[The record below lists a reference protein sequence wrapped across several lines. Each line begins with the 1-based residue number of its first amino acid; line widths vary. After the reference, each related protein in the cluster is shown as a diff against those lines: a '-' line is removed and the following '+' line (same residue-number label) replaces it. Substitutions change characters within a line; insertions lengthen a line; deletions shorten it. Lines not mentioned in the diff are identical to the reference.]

1 MAHGAPATACSF
13 CSQTVIG
20 RPGAGLPLRLS
31 PRLPGDGR
39 AHVRQRL
46 FPVAKAAPAIRGT
59 ANTDDDDMSDRRMRS
74 ARNTAST
81 SGRAPHS
88 EKMEFSRGRNA
99 AYRPEKMGKSR
110 AESPDGSWSYAFAAS
125 TTKVTTGRTKAENG
139 QSSGPGRPGLS
150 GGMPKGSDPPQRLPP
165 RPRQMGPLAWLQSR
179 LQPGR
184 QQAMSR
190 SDYVRIDFR
199 APRRQGINPFKPT
212 SWPQLDVNVGTF
224 WGLLVLSLAYV
235 HHSTAGC
242 ALPHQRPAV
251 RLAARGVRALLKH
264 CSRMLLSRTASPGA
278 PVAGLRPLK
287 VFRTC
292 ACQQAVAQ
300 GAPPPD
306 AQAVLCR
313 FALPALL
320 PLITPDLNLT
330 DHEGALLTVG
340 YTVLYAVALVPA
352 GFLADRTDRPRLLA
366 GGLAVW
372 SLLTMAASK
381 VTSFRELLALRIGF
395 AAAQSTQNPICFS
408 LIPELF
414 PKQRTFAMAA
424 YNSAI
429 YMGRAL
435 SFAAVIIAGQLG
447 VTHSTSENVG
457 VQLVPL
463 QAVDLSHVSILY
475 TQGDMA
481 AITPIY
487 DYNFQVVFTK
497 LAESSWRTLLFWI
510 GPPGLVIA
518 GLSLLTLAE
527 PRSSNANAVTS
538 LVNAFKPKQKPRIAA
553 EDMVTATQYSR
564 SLTPAE
570 VRAEK
575 RALALQKAEAEE
587 KRKSDLWASVRRLLK
602 SPSFQAVTAAAALN
616 DVGSWALI
624 GFQATFYSRVYE
636 VGPEVY
642 APALAAILP
651 VGGLLGGVGG
661 GLAGDWLSK
670 NGGRAWLTG
679 GATMLAAP
687 VLAGNLLAPDYK
699 QSLAFL
705 LVGFALSEMWRAP
718 AAIMIRDV
726 SPPNLGSTGS
736 ALHLCVRNFTGSLG
750 PLAVA
755 GLEEKVG
762 LQKAMLVV
770 PLMYLLSGVGFFFAE
785 KVLAT
790 EKQAQGGRLTR

>member
-1 MAHGAPATACSF
+1 MGQVLGYDAAEL
-13 CSQTVIG
+13 Q
-20 RPGAGLPLRLS
+20 R
-31 PRLPGDGR
+31 GR
-39 AHVRQRL
+39 A
-46 FPVAKAAPAIRGT
+46 AATIKNGR
-59 ANTDDDDMSDRRMRS
+59 SRDRDV
-74 ARNTAST
+74 
-81 SGRAPHS
+81 
-88 EKMEFSRGRNA
+88 
-99 AYRPEKMGKSR
+99 
-110 AESPDGSWSYAFAAS
+110 SPDASWSYAFAS
-125 TTKVTTGRTKAENG
+125 PNTKTRVTR
-139 QSSGPGRPGLS
+139 SRPGNGKSPAPGGS
-150 GGMPKGSDPPQRLPP
+150 GVPDGMRRGPDPRQPG
-165 RPRQMGPLAWLQSR
+165 PRQMGPMAWLQSR

-184 QQAMSR
+184 QQAMYR
-190 SDYVRIDFR
+190 SDYMKIDFR
-199 APRRQGINPFKPT
+199 GSARRGINPFKPT
-212 SWPQLDVNVGTF
+212 SWPQLDVNLGTF

-235 HHSTAGC
+235 HHSTAG
-242 ALPHQRPAV
+242 
-251 RLAARGVRALLKH
+251 
-264 CSRMLLSRTASPGA
+264 
-278 PVAGLRPLK
+278 
-287 VFRTC
+287 
-292 ACQQAVAQ
+292 
-300 GAPPPD
+300 
-306 AQAVLCR
+306 

-330 DHEGALLTVG
+330 DHEGAMLTVG

-352 GFLADRTDRPRLLA
+352 GFLADRTDRPRMLA
-366 GGLAVW
+366 GGLGVW

-381 VTSFRELLALRIGF
+381 VTSFRELLVLRIGF

-435 SFAAVIIAGQLG
+435 SFAAVVIAGQLG
-447 VTHSTSENVG
+447 VTHSTSEDVG

-518 GLSLLTLAE
+518 GLALLTLAE
-527 PRSSNANAVTS
+527 PRTSSANAVTS
-538 LVNAFKPKQKPRIAA
+538 LMNALRPKPKSQVPA

-575 RALALQKAEAEE
+575 RALALRKAAEEE

-602 SPSFQAVTAAAALN
+602 SPGFQAVTAAAALN

-651 VGGLLGGVGG
+651 IGGLLGGVGG
-661 GLAGDWLSK
+661 GLAGDWLSRK
-670 NGGRAWLTG
+670 GGRAWLTA
-679 GATMLAAP
+679 GATVMAAP

-785 KVLAT
+785 RIMDT
-790 EKQAQGGRLTR
+790 EKRAEGTLPVR